1 MCRYEVP
8 VVQWL
13 LCGHARSY
21 PPVKKHASYP
31 GAPDPPSPNAPS
43 GGECKECS
51 EGLLSQY
58 YARPVYVEA
67 LCADCAWAAYAY
79 HPFYAVP
86 PEVSC

>member
-31 GAPDPPSPNAPS
+31 APGPPAPGEPS
-43 GGECKECS
+43 GECKECS
-51 EGLLSQY
+51 EGVLPRY
-58 YARPVYVEA
+58 YARPVFVEA
-67 LCADCAWAAYAY
+67 YCSDCAWAAYAY
-79 HPFYAVP
+79 HPLYAVP
-86 PEVSC
+86 REVGF